1 LFPAIKAAVDRDRIP
16 GRFLLTGST
25 NLLLLPATQEWL
37 AGRIEVIN
45 LNPLFM

>member
-1 LFPAIKAAVDRDRIP
+1 LFPVIKAAVDRNRIP
-16 GRFLLTGST
+16 GRFLLTGSA
-25 NLLLLPATQEWL
+25 NLLLLPATQESL